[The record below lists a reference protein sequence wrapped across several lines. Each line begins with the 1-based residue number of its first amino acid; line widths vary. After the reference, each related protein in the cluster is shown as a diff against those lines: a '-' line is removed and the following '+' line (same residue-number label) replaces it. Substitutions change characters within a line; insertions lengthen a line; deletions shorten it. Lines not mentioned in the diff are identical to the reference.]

1 MKTMSFGVLY
11 LFSITENH
19 ARVFLEE
26 KKLEKYLSRQEFTEV
41 ESQKD
46 VIRHWLKLWDKD
58 FLTSGDAQPIWMSWT
73 YIVACQN
80 NSLL

>member
-1 MKTMSFGVLY
+1 MVSQHYNKTMLNETMSFGVLY

-19 ARVFLEE
+19 GRVFLEE

-46 VIRHWLKLWDKD
+46 VIRH
-58 FLTSGDAQPIWMSWT
+58 
-73 YIVACQN
+73 
-80 NSLL
+80 